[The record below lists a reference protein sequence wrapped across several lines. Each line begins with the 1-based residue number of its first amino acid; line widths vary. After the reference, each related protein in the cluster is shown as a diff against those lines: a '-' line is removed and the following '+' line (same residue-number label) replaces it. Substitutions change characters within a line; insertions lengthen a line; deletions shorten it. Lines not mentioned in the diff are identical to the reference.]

1 MNSPLKFPR
10 RVRIHGGECGAVA
23 RALHHEAQKVAL
35 TQNEQMF
42 SSDVKG
48 LMRQADRKKSLRST
62 LIERK
67 QMSTKTS
74 IKRVALVAVSAL
86 GFGLLSVMPASAV
99 DNAATVTISPIR
111 VSFTGGTQDTVS
123 AANVTVASGALVD
136 ADTTD
141 NEQVITV
148 VLTTAPNAAAVL
160 TIADADFTDQGNLG
174 GTDTTA
180 QLGDNGILKSSGT
193 DTLATT
199 AADLVDGLT
208 FAANT
213 AGTYK
218 GTIQWLGET
227 GGNTLTAPFSFTTT
241 GAPAS
246 IGLSSTALKLPAI
259 AAETVTNT
267 ITLKDSAGNL
277 TQSSTVDTLA
287 VTITS
292 AANMTLTTGASLTN
306 SDLRDGTVTYTITGS
321 ATADEETV
329 TVTPEGTLP
338 GLGVSAVTF
347 TVTVA
352 ALGDATLP
360 VTTVTAPTSSN
371 VIKAG
376 ASATAKT
383 ADLATTTYSFSISGW
398 TSGSGYRYI
407 ADVDDASGAGLTAS
421 IGGSSVLGGL
431 TFKGISDG
439 SALTFTV
446 TLGGT
451 PAAGDVIEIDGNGD
465 GDFTDS
471 SDMVITL
478 AAATYAVSVS
488 TPEVS
493 PSIQKT
499 GAAITVTGSVKD
511 QFGTAL
517 NAATVTVT
525 GVQTLST
532 GSAANLTAEVV
543 TAADGSWSATLPAA
557 NALTTS
563 VSITAAAVKTGT
575 SAITDTSASPV
586 VVKLNAAGSADSITS
601 SHLGDEDSATTATTL
616 PAVVVP
622 YTGRATGQ
630 SNELY
635 TISSAAFDGTFD
647 ATTETCIAVT
657 ATTDP
662 DGQIVATGSA
672 GVLIYKSACAND
684 ADHDVSAGLTT
695 ATVADTGAANLWVT
709 STKTGLN
716 TFTITS
722 GAVSKTY
729 RFYAYNY
736 LTAGTSGDAARNVSV
751 TATKSLK
758 PSEIGTITASVTDAF
773 GNPVVVAATATF
785 VAKVTGGAM
794 IDGITLSKSYTAT
807 DDAGDITIG
816 VIAGGAVGS
825 ATVTV
830 TGSNAQFGA
839 AVGSVT
845 TTAGTNGLTV
855 STKSADSTI
864 TIAGPAEKSAEVL
877 AAEAAYDAALEAIDS
892 ATAAE
897 EAAFEAIAAADAAT
911 LAAEEAKASAD
922 AATTAIEELSSQVA
936 TLMAALQ
943 AQITTL
949 ANTVAKILKRL
960 PTKK

>member
-1 MNSPLKFPR
+1 
-10 RVRIHGGECGAVA
+10 
-23 RALHHEAQKVAL
+23 
-35 TQNEQMF
+35 
-42 SSDVKG
+42 
-48 LMRQADRKKSLRST
+48 
-62 LIERK
+62 
-67 QMSTKTS
+67 
-74 IKRVALVAVSAL
+74 
-86 GFGLLSVMPASAV
+86 
-99 DNAATVTISPIR
+99 
-111 VSFTGGTQDTVS
+111 
-123 AANVTVASGALVD
+123 
-136 ADTTD
+136 
-141 NEQVITV
+141 
-148 VLTTAPNAAAVL
+148 
-160 TIADADFTDQGNLG
+160 
-174 GTDTTA
+174 
-180 QLGDNGILKSSGT
+180 
-193 DTLATT
+193 
-199 AADLVDGLT
+199 
-208 FAANT
+208 
-213 AGTYK
+213 
-218 GTIQWLGET
+218 
-227 GGNTLTAPFSFTTT
+227 
-241 GAPAS
+241 
-246 IGLSSTALKLPAI
+246 
-259 AAETVTNT
+259 
-267 ITLKDSAGNL
+267 
-277 TQSSTVDTLA
+277 
-287 VTITS
+287 
-292 AANMTLTTGASLTN
+292 MTLTTGASLTN

-729 RFYAYNY
+729 RFCHCN
-736 LTAGTSGDAARNVSV
+736 
-751 TATKSLK
+751 
-758 PSEIGTITASVTDAF
+758 
-773 GNPVVVAATATF
+773 
-785 VAKVTGGAM
+785 
-794 IDGITLSKSYTAT
+794 
-807 DDAGDITIG
+807 
-816 VIAGGAVGS
+816 
-825 ATVTV
+825 
-830 TGSNAQFGA
+830 
-839 AVGSVT
+839 
-845 TTAGTNGLTV
+845 
-855 STKSADSTI
+855 
-864 TIAGPAEKSAEVL
+864 
-877 AAEAAYDAALEAIDS
+877 
-892 ATAAE
+892 
-897 EAAFEAIAAADAAT
+897 
-911 LAAEEAKASAD
+911 
-922 AATTAIEELSSQVA
+922 
-936 TLMAALQ
+936 
-943 AQITTL
+943 
-949 ANTVAKILKRL
+949 
-960 PTKK
+960 